1 MNIRVTT
8 GGIIEK
14 DGKFL
19 LVQENKEKCKGKWNI
34 PAGGLKA
41 DENILECVK
50 RELFEETG
58 CKVKITGLIE
68 ILNGVYEGINVVSFF
83 FDTKLIEENISVDGK
98 EISNANW
105 FSYEEIINMKDNLRA
120 GGYFLDLIKKK
131 LENKIWPLDV
141 INFSNE
147 EG

>member
-1 MNIRVTT
+1 M
-8 GGIIEK
+8 
-14 DGKFL
+14 
-19 LVQENKEKCKGKWNI
+19 
-34 PAGGLKA
+34 
-41 DENILECVK
+41 
-50 RELFEETG
+50 
-58 CKVKITGLIE
+58 
-68 ILNGVYEGINVVSFF
+68 VSFF

>member
-41 DENILECVK
+41 DENVLECVK

-58 CKVKITGLIE
+58 CKVEITGLIE
-68 ILNGVYEGINVVSFF
+68 ILNGVYEGMGRSGCRIGDIRGEEYLLRGINYRTIGTS
-83 FDTKLIEENISVDGK
+83 DEDAL
-98 EISNANW
+98 
-105 FSYEEIINMKDNLRA
+105 A
-120 GGYFLDLIKKK
+120 GTILSETRGMVKG
-131 LENKIWPLDV
+131 ER
-141 INFSNE
+141 
-147 EG
+147 